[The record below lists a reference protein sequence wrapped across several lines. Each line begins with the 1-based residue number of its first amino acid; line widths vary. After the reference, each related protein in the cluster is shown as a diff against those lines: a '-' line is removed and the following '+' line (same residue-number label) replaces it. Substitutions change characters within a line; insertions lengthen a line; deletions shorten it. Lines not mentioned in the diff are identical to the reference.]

1 MHTTASRLGIIVI
14 ALGMI
19 GFLCAGSGPAEG
31 EHTPARP
38 QDASTRNHAIWTVLD
53 HLHVAASK
61 ADFNGYFELY
71 APNAIFLGTDG
82 KERWTLE
89 QFKTYTKARFDT
101 GKGWTYTPRDRYIFF
116 SDDGRTA
123 WFDEM
128 LDNEK
133 YGECRGSGVL
143 VYGLDGTWRIAQ
155 YNLSKPIPNEKME
168 QVVAIVGAPAP
179 ASAH

>member
-1 MHTTASRLGIIVI
+1 MLAFTRFSLLVI
-14 ALGMI
+14 ALGLI
-19 GFLCAGSGPAEG
+19 GWWCAGAGSAEG
-31 EHTPARP
+31 ENAPAP
-38 QDASTRNHAIWTVLD
+38 VQDKSLRNHAIWSVLD

-61 ADFNGYFELY
+61 ADFNEYFSCY

-82 KERWTLE
+82 TERWTLE
-89 QFKTYTKARFDT
+89 EFKTYTKARFDT

-128 LDNEK
+128 LDNAK

-143 VYGLDGTWRIAQ
+143 VYGHDGKWRIAQ

-179 ASAH
+179 APAH